1 MKNPLYYPI
10 GKIRYVQRVFLS
22 FYGILCVFNEM
33 LFSDIRQ
40 NQPLTVLIMS
50 FAAVPA
56 A

>member
-40 NQPLTVLIMS
+40 NQLQTLLIMPVANDPTS
-50 FAAVPA
+50 
-56 A
+56 